1 MGPVSPWRPKAARR
15 RQRLRAREGQRGSA
29 WRRSGSLHQSRRCWS
44 TCKAR
49 YLSLR
54 LRHCLAIR
62 SKAHRMVVFTTSGQ
76 AHPAATRMASR
87 LHITCSACS
96 STPSPTSFMV
106 CDASGRH
113 PGEQRCVGE
122 QSSPVGEGRWSQRH
136 RASPCTSPPEQK
148 GGDTSPRLCTAA
160 SQTCARLRVGA
171 HGCRRLVGAHYLLLP
186 SSGCRVLKE
195 VRRAQQ
201 AAPAQQERRACS
213 RGHGRGAR
221 QVTRQQAAAR
231 RAEVLD
237 GKQRSRGEQ
246 HPPGVEVCTPTV
258 RLYDFRVRVRVRR
271 NSGPWT
277 GHFERNILTTAGGV
291 PSSRTCRTRQ
301 SSQPLRLLIL
311 RLSRELLSPR
321 ACSGYAAWSLHGSGG
336 RSAR

>member
-136 RASPCTSPPEQK
+136 RASPCTSPPVQK
-148 GGDTSPRLCTAA
+148 GGESRHRASARTPRRDVRAPASRGPRLQAPCRCALPPSALQRLQGAKKGEARSPGCACAVRATRLRRPWLRREAGDAAA
-160 SQTCARLRVGA
+160 SCCAPRRGA
-171 HGCRRLVGAHYLLLP
+171 GR
-186 SSGCRVLKE
+186 E
-195 VRRAQQ
+195 
-201 AAPAQQERRACS
+201 AALERRAAS
-213 RGHGRGAR
+213 YGRRGLYDHCA
-221 QVTRQQAAAR
+221 
-231 RAEVLD
+231 
-237 GKQRSRGEQ
+237 
-246 HPPGVEVCTPTV
+246 TV
-258 RLYDFRVRVRVRR
+258 RL
-271 NSGPWT
+271 
-277 GHFERNILTTAGGV
+277 
-291 PSSRTCRTRQ
+291 
-301 SSQPLRLLIL
+301 
-311 RLSRELLSPR
+311 
-321 ACSGYAAWSLHGSGG
+321 
-336 RSAR
+336 